1 MVVGLKIT
9 LIDKSHHDNHN
20 NNDKEVTLTCKPKD
34 VCTINR
40 TVQTQARSLRDVRL
54 IR

>member
-1 MVVGLKIT
+1 MVVGLKVT
-9 LIDKSHHDNHN
+9 LTDKSHHDNN

-34 VCTINR
+34 VSTINR
-40 TVQTQARSLRDVRL
+40 TVQTHARSLRDVIL